1 MLITRRQP
9 RNHGGKDSRKA
20 EQDGDRR
27 RGESGSVLAV
37 MPEAFQKNLWIR
49 GEVKTREGK
58 QSYYGKKGKA
68 KKATSLKPPGIHYLS
83 LNPTAGLC
91 WNASMSCCVT
101 GWVGLSLQSLH
112 WWDLWERYCCGVWLF
127 CTEGESLRVKFQY
140 SAAYSVPWSP
150 LHSNV
155 NSFTISFILRLFT
168 RSLRDRGN
176 GKENKRIKTNMA
188 TKTHQ
193 RHVT

>member
-9 RNHGGKDSRKA
+9 RNHGEDSRKA
-20 EQDGDRR
+20 EDRDRR
-27 RGESGSVLAV
+27 RGERAAACSQWCLKL
-37 MPEAFQKNLWIR
+37 FKRKDLWIR

-58 QSYYGKKGKA
+58 QSYYGKKGKV

-91 WNASMSCCVT
+91 WNASMSCYVT

-112 WWDLWERYCCGVWLF
+112 DFFIDGVCESIIIVASGCSVLRM
-127 CTEGESLRVKFQY
+127 GESLRVKFQY

-176 GKENKRIKTNMA
+176 GKEEQM
-188 TKTHQ
+188 H
-193 RHVT
+193 